1 MNSILEPTNWPEGI
15 KKTKQRVGIWQVLSQ
30 AQKPITAAE
39 IATGLGEDGGSNS
52 VWMSTIYRTL
62 DFLVE
67 KQLVTRTVLSN
78 SDMALYE
85 ITPHQ
90 HRHYAVCTECHR
102 MIPLH
107 NCPVVSTPHDLEDT
121 GFEVTGHNLE
131 IYGVCSECQ
140 KHHK

>member
-39 IATGLGEDGGSNS
+39 IATGLGEDGG
-52 VWMSTIYRTL
+52 
-62 DFLVE
+62 
-67 KQLVTRTVLSN
+67 TRTVLSN